1 MVLTG
6 VLADKDYVDMYQPV
20 MPYVQQFICVTP
32 PNPRKLDADKLAE
45 YLESTGI
52 PAAPYAEI
60 SDGVKAA
67 IEAAGKDGVVLCFG
81 SLYMIGSIKD
91 ALDTL

>member
-1 MVLTG
+1 
-6 VLADKDYVDMYQPV
+6 MYQPV
-20 MPYVQQFICVTP
+20 MPYVKQFICVTP
-32 PNPRKLDADKLAE
+32 PNPRKLDADKLAA

-60 SDGVKAA
+60 ADGVKAA

-91 ALDTL
+91 ALDAL